1 MEMYRLTNS
10 ELKRNVKLR
19 TCDQLKL
26 VIAWGKIAQVGQSVF
41 VVEEKIQR
49 FYNNLEAVT
58 KDIIIICL
66 VIIQ

>member
-26 VIAWGKIAQVGQSVF
+26 VIAWGKIAQVGQSVLA
-41 VVEEKIQR
+41 VEKKIQR
-49 FYNNLEAVT
+49 F
-58 KDIIIICL
+58 
-66 VIIQ
+66 